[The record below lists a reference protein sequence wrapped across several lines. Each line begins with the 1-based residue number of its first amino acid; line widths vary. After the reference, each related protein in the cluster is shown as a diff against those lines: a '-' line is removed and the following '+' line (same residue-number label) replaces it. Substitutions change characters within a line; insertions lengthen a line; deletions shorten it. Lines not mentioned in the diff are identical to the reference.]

1 MPPQDGPAA
10 VEPTPVTPAP
20 VFQTPTPAPVEET
33 PEVMDW
39 EGGDVYVVQKGDM
52 LSKVAARYKVSVREI
67 AELNDLKD
75 PNNIRAGQKLVMP
88 AHSSY
93 KAPPKASKPVASP
106 AAPRNVAPGG
116 TYVVQSGDTLSGIAS
131 RHGCKVGDIKALNN
145 LKSDKILIG
154 QKLTIPDGAVAPA
167 SRPAAKPAPK
177 PVVSSPMSA
186 VTPSPAPALTAPPP
200 VVEEIEEEDVVI
212 ADEPIITEE
221 HEFEYIV
228 AEGDTLESVARD
240 FVVLKADLMRVN
252 NLSETAELRPGQPLI
267 IPIPVQ

>member
-1 MPPQDGPAA
+1 
-10 VEPTPVTPAP
+10 
-20 VFQTPTPAPVEET
+20 
-33 PEVMDW
+33 
-39 EGGDVYVVQKGDM
+39 
-52 LSKVAARYKVSVREI
+52 
-67 AELNDLKD
+67 
-75 PNNIRAGQKLVMP
+75 
-88 AHSSY
+88 
-93 KAPPKASKPVASP
+93 
-106 AAPRNVAPGG
+106 
-116 TYVVQSGDTLSGIAS
+116 
-131 RHGCKVGDIKALNN
+131 
-145 LKSDKILIG
+145 
-154 QKLTIPDGAVAPA
+154 
-167 SRPAAKPAPK
+167 
-177 PVVSSPMSA
+177 MSA